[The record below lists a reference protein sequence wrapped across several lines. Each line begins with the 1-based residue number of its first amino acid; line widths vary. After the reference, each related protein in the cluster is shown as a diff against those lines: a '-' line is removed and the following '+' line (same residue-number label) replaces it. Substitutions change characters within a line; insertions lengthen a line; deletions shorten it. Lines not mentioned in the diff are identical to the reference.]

1 MGEVT
6 KTFSNDS
13 ILAWMGLFSDKMNV
27 GPEKFKVIN
36 VCGKQKNVIPTID
49 THKRVIIFADESH
62 SELFYEF
69 WEAGFGEYDIW
80 YAEGTD
86 VSAEVKQDKI
96 KNIIKKKITGPT
108 VMLVVNENTRE
119 SYRIG
124 IKNENF
130 SKGPIHY
137 VGNEIRAVI
146 MSMLGIDE
154 HDTAVI
160 VSGESI
166 VIEAA
171 INASEGTII
180 AVENSEAA
188 KASMEENVD
197 KFGVTNV
204 QIIPDLSSES
214 LADIPVP
221 RIAFI
226 VATKNL
232 EEDIRNLLTKNPH
245 MQFVVYTLEL
255 DIMAGIKNI
264 FKTYGIKNME
274 RVANYYDGM
283 PMWEYHS
290 DTFRFQFVITVP
302 LPSK

>member
-1 MGEVT
+1 M
-6 KTFSNDS
+6 DS
-13 ILAWMGLFSDKMNV
+13 KNNSVFETEDILRWMGYFADKMNV
-27 GPEKFKVIN
+27 GPEKFKVLNI
-36 VCGKQKNVIPTID
+36 CGKERNVIPTIE
-49 THKRVIIFADESH
+49 THKRVLIFADADH

-80 YAEGTD
+80 YGEGKDT
-86 VSAEVKQDKI
+86 EVKNSKI
-96 KNIIKKKITGPT
+96 KNLINKKIKEPM
-108 VMLVVNENTRE
+108 VILVVNENTRE

-146 MSMLGIDE
+146 MSLLGIDE

-180 AVENSEAA
+180 AVEGTEAA
-188 KASMEENVD
+188 KHSMEENVD

-204 QIIPDLSSES
+204 KIISDLSEKS
-214 LADIPVP
+214 LKDVPVP

-245 MQFVVYTLEL
+245 MQFVIYTLEL
-255 DIMAGIKNI
+255 DILSGIKNI
-264 FKTYGIKNME
+264 FKIYGIKNME
-274 RVANYYDGM
+274 VIQISVSKTDKRSVFVA
-283 PMWEYHS
+283 
-290 DTFRFQFVITVP
+290 Q
-302 LPSK
+302 PSPWLIVGEA

>member
-27 GPEKFKVIN
+27 GPEKFEVIN

-274 RVANYYDGM
+274 V
-283 PMWEYHS
+283 
-290 DTFRFQFVITVP
+290 TQITVSKTDKRSVFVTQ
-302 LPSK
+302 PSPWLIEGDTL

>member
-274 RVANYYDGM
+274 V
-283 PMWEYHS
+283 
-290 DTFRFQFVITVP
+290 TQITVSKTDKRSVFVTQ
-302 LPSK
+302 PSPWLIEGDTL

>member
-1 MGEVT
+1 MGTEAT
-6 KTFSNDS
+6 KTFSNDNV
-13 ILAWMGLFSDKMNV
+13 LAWMGLFAEKMDV

-36 VCGKQKNVIPTID
+36 LCGKQKNVIPTID
-49 THKRVIIFADESH
+49 THKRVIIFVDKDHE
-62 SELFYEF
+62 ELLYEF
-69 WEAGFGEYDIW
+69 WEAGFGDYDIW

-86 VSAEVKQDKI
+86 ISSEVKQDKI

-180 AVENSEAA
+180 AVESSEAA
-188 KASMEENVD
+188 KASMEENAD

-214 LADIPVP
+214 LADIQVP

-245 MQFVVYTLEL
+245 MQFVIYTLEL
-255 DIMAGIKNI
+255 DILSGIKNI

-274 RVANYYDGM
+274 V
-283 PMWEYHS
+283 
-290 DTFRFQFVITVP
+290 TQITVSKTDKRSVFVTQ
-302 LPSK
+302 PSPWLIEGDTL

>member
-1 MGEVT
+1 MGTEAT
-6 KTFSNDS
+6 KTFSNDNV
-13 ILAWMGLFSDKMNV
+13 LAWMGLFAEKMDV

-36 VCGKQKNVIPTID
+36 LCGKQKNVIPTID
-49 THKRVIIFADESH
+49 THKRVIIFVDKDHE
-62 SELFYEF
+62 ELLYEF
-69 WEAGFGEYDIW
+69 WEAGFGDYDIW

-86 VSAEVKQDKI
+86 ISSEVKQDKI

-188 KASMEENVD
+188 KASMEENAD

-245 MQFVVYTLEL
+245 MQFVIYTLEL
-255 DIMAGIKNI
+255 DILSGIKNI

-274 RVANYYDGM
+274 V
-283 PMWEYHS
+283 
-290 DTFRFQFVITVP
+290 TQITVSKTDKRSVFVTQ
-302 LPSK
+302 PSPWLIEGDTL

>member
-1 MGEVT
+1 MGTEAT
-6 KTFSNDS
+6 KTFSNDNV
-13 ILAWMGLFSDKMNV
+13 LAWMGLFAEKMDV

-36 VCGKQKNVIPTID
+36 LCGKQKNVIPTID
-49 THKRVIIFADESH
+49 THKRVIIFVDKDHE
-62 SELFYEF
+62 ELFYEF
-69 WEAGFGEYDIW
+69 WEAGFGDYDIW

-86 VSAEVKQDKI
+86 TSAEVKQDKI

-188 KASMEENVD
+188 KASMEENAD

-245 MQFVVYTLEL
+245 MQFVIYTLEL
-255 DIMAGIKNI
+255 DILSGIKNI

-274 RVANYYDGM
+274 V
-283 PMWEYHS
+283 
-290 DTFRFQFVITVP
+290 TQITVSKTDKRSVFVTQ
-302 LPSK
+302 PSPWLIEGDTL

>member
-13 ILAWMGLFSDKMNV
+13 ILSWMGIFSDKMNV

-214 LADIPVP
+214 LTDIPVP

-274 RVANYYDGM
+274 V
-283 PMWEYHS
+283 
-290 DTFRFQFVITVP
+290 TQITVSKTDKRSVFVTQ
-302 LPSK
+302 PSPWLIEGDTL

>member
-1 MGEVT
+1 MGTEAT
-6 KTFSNDS
+6 KTFSNDNV
-13 ILAWMGLFSDKMNV
+13 LAWMGLFAEKMDV

-36 VCGKQKNVIPTID
+36 LCGKQKNVIPTID
-49 THKRVIIFADESH
+49 THKRVIIFVDKDHE
-62 SELFYEF
+62 ELLYEF
-69 WEAGFGEYDIW
+69 WEAGFGDYDIW

-86 VSAEVKQDKI
+86 ISSEVKQDKI
-96 KNIIKKKITGPT
+96 KNIIKKKKTGPT

-180 AVENSEAA
+180 AVESSEAA
-188 KASMEENVD
+188 KASMEENAD

-245 MQFVVYTLEL
+245 MQFVIYTLEL
-255 DIMAGIKNI
+255 DILSGIKNI

-274 RVANYYDGM
+274 V
-283 PMWEYHS
+283 
-290 DTFRFQFVITVP
+290 TQITVSKTDKRSVFVTQ
-302 LPSK
+302 PSPWLIEGDTL

>member
-1 MGEVT
+1 MGTEAT
-6 KTFSNDS
+6 KTFSNDNV
-13 ILAWMGLFSDKMNV
+13 LAWMGLFAEKMDV

-36 VCGKQKNVIPTID
+36 LCGKQKNVIPTID
-49 THKRVIIFADESH
+49 THKRVIIFVDKDHE
-62 SELFYEF
+62 ELLYEF
-69 WEAGFGEYDIW
+69 WEAGFGDYDIW

-86 VSAEVKQDKI
+86 ISSEVKQDKI

-180 AVENSEAA
+180 AVESSEAA
-188 KASMEENVD
+188 KASMEENAD

-245 MQFVVYTLEL
+245 MQFVIYTLEL
-255 DIMAGIKNI
+255 DILSGIKNI

-274 RVANYYDGM
+274 V
-283 PMWEYHS
+283 
-290 DTFRFQFVITVP
+290 TQITVSKTDKRSVFVTQ
-302 LPSK
+302 PSDRKSVV

>member
-13 ILAWMGLFSDKMNV
+13 ILAWMGIFSDKMNV

-274 RVANYYDGM
+274 V
-283 PMWEYHS
+283 
-290 DTFRFQFVITVP
+290 TQITVSKTDKRSVFVTQ
-302 LPSK
+302 PSPWLIEGDTL